1 MEYSGVRDETH
12 LQKRY
17 KSLQS
22 FLSKIMQKIRPKAL
36 PDPPKSWL
44 EASKMG
50 PAGSKIDPG
59 ALQGTIFEKH
69 QTSDGPGGAQN
80 RPRGAQE
87 HLKDVPDRP
96 KPLPNGAQ
104 DLPKST
110 FEVIFSQC
118 FFPLEI
124 CIDFS
129 LIFHCFLVA
138 FPKVHLY
145 KTL

>member
-17 KSLQS
+17 KSLQR
-22 FLSKIMQKIRPKAL
+22 FLSKIMQKIGPKAL

-69 QTSDGPGGAQN
+69 QTSDGPGGDQN

-87 HLKDVPDRP
+87 HLKDAPDRP

-104 DLPKST
+104 DPPKSA
-110 FEVIFSQC
+110 I
-118 FFPLEI
+118 
-124 CIDFS
+124 
-129 LIFHCFLVA
+129 
-138 FPKVHLY
+138 
-145 KTL
+145 